1 MSVPD
6 DPGNYFQTTDSIA
19 TIERKEA
26 KSKNKHG
33 NPVKLPSKILAIET
47 DPNRGDSVFVAEAAG
62 EIKRVIVEVC
72 KRLLFSTLGSTAN
85 RIPRAAR

>member
-1 MSVPD
+1 MSAVPD

-19 TIERKEA
+19 TTERKAA

-47 DPNRGDSVFVAEAAG
+47 DPNDNASVLVAEAAG

-72 KRLLFSTLGSTAN
+72 KKLLFSIFCSTAN
-85 RIPRAAR
+85 RITER